1 MKRIFVLIAV
11 FAALLIILIVYLSRQ
26 RASDTDTIKLSGTVE
41 AVEIDLAFKAGGQI
55 ASIMFDE
62 GDNIAEGDTA
72 AELTHHEIRAQIQL
86 AEDRISAARA
96 RLKSLKIEKESAER
110 NLKKIA
116 NLVPAGG
123 ATQNQKED
131 LEDRIRV
138 IEANIAGASS
148 DIKSAGSQRDLLL
161 ENLKNEYLISP
172 LTGKVLLRSAEPGEI
187 AKPGQTVLTI
197 IDNRKLEIKVYI
209 PEKYLGRVKIG
220 QDVGIAIDSFE
231 DEVFPGIVASIS
243 EKAEF
248 TPKNIQTKEE
258 RVKTVY
264 AVTISSGNHG
274 GILKPGMPCDVL
286 IGFEPRL

>member
-1 MKRIFVLIAV
+1 MKRIFVIIGV
-11 FAALLIILIVYLSRQ
+11 FAVLLIILIVYLSRQ
-26 RASDTDTIKLSGTVE
+26 RVSGTDSIKLSGTVE
-41 AVEIDLAFKAGGQI
+41 AVEIDLAFKTGGQI
-55 ASIMFDE
+55 ASISFDE
-62 GDNIAEGDTA
+62 GDNVAEGDTT
-72 AELTHHEIRAQIQL
+72 AELTHNEIRAQIQL
-86 AEDRISAARA
+86 AEDRISAAQA

-138 IEANIAGASS
+138 LEANIEGASS

-187 AKPGQTVLTI
+187 ARPGQTVLTV
-197 IDNRKLEIKVYI
+197 IDNRNLEIKVYI

-231 DEVFPGIVASIS
+231 DKIFPGIVASIAD
-243 EKAEF
+243 KAEF

-264 AVTISSGNHG
+264 AVTVSSGNHG

-286 IGFEPRL
+286 IDFEPPL